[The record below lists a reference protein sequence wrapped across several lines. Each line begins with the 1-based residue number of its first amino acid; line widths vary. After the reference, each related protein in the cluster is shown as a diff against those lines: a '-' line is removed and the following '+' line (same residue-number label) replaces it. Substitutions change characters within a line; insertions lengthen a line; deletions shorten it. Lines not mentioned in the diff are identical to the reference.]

1 MISHLITTSGHSYPP
16 WIRSGNNPSMGGR
29 QPASPG
35 AAARGQPETA
45 NNTRNVGIS
54 PLEEKPATG
63 KSNAVAGSKSVG
75 DKTAL
80 SETDLALV
88 RELKQR
94 DLKVRQHE
102 MAHLA
107 ASGGLAQG
115 GPSYSYQR
123 GPDGQNY
130 AIGGHVNIDTSPGK
144 TPEETLQK
152 AQTVLAAALA
162 PADPSGQDL
171 AIAAQASQRAMKA
184 RMELTEQQAAERG
197 DLFHRGEET
206 PASRLAQRFV
216 SAITPQPQPFI
227 QLAA

>member
-1 MISHLITTSGHSYPP
+1 MISHLIPRPDLAYRP
-16 WIRSGNNPSMGGR
+16 WIRSGSNLSIGDDVQPGG
-29 QPASPG
+29 PG
-35 AAARGQPETA
+35 AVTPVQSETK
-45 NNTRNVGIS
+45 NNTRTDSIS
-54 PLEEKPATG
+54 PLEKKSATG
-63 KSNAVAGSKSVG
+63 KDKAVTGAVVNKIQLNE
-75 DKTAL
+75 A
-80 SETDLALV
+80 ELAMV

-144 TPEETLQK
+144 TPEENLQK

-184 RMELTEQQAAERG
+184 RMELAQQQMAERG
-197 DLFHRGEET
+197 YLFHRGEET
-206 PASRLAQRFV
+206 PAGRLAQRFV
-216 SAITPQPQPFI
+216 SAITPKPQPFI